1 MRANE
6 SRRRT
11 SITMRASIDFNSICS
26 VLASKLQN
34 IDDIKNNIT
43 ESMANLDPDQYELF
57 DGQSLIS
64 LTLLMAE
71 MRKDENYKSMLLNQ
85 INRTLKI
92 LLNVGN

>member
-1 MRANE
+1 
-6 SRRRT
+6 
-11 SITMRASIDFNSICS
+11 
-26 VLASKLQN
+26 
-34 IDDIKNNIT
+34 
-43 ESMANLDPDQYELF
+43 MANLDPDQYELF

-92 LLNVGN
+92 LLNVGNWILKFLIFWIKYF